1 MTFTWRSFCFSIS
14 IDLFFVITFSKNWC
28 ICESKWGYMIS
39 WKYALRSS
47 SGQSLPI
54 YERLLSISITSF
66 NCFFSFLN
74 SLTFY
79 SHLFTAS
86 QYTYI
91 IFKWLLYLQSVLY
104 FVLYVVS
111 YLTCFMS
118 CLALLPQTSCAL
130 WNLLPQMSCFMC
142 FFALHTLLIAFC
154 SLCSCIHP
162 ISLAWNVLCLMCFW
176 LCSYLSFFQP
186 DHHNI
191 KEDGC
196 FCISDKNL

>member
-1 MTFTWRSFCFSIS
+1 
-14 IDLFFVITFSKNWC
+14 
-28 ICESKWGYMIS
+28 MIS

-54 YERLLSISITSF
+54 YKRLLSISITSF

-74 SLTFY
+74 SLAFY

-104 FVLYVVS
+104 FVSYVVS

-118 CLALLPQTSCAL
+118 SLPCS
-130 WNLLPQMSCFMC
+130 
-142 FFALHTLLIAFC
+142 FA
-154 SLCSCIHP
+154 S
-162 ISLAWNVLCLMCFW
+162 NVLCLMESLASNVLLHVLFRFTYSSRCI
-176 LCSYLSFFQP
+176 LLSVLLYPSCLTCLECLVSHVF
-186 DHHNI
+186 
-191 KEDGC
+191 
-196 FCISDKNL
+196 LAL